1 MKLNNVRIQ
10 SIIKRIPDVGKIFE
24 WYDIELTEEIVMMRL
39 DDICDRFQ
47 IEAEDIL
54 LDLEEAIQDSRNTD
68 WLSPSD
74 DDTQWTEVFTED
86 VSITNGLSMDDETAD
101 APTDMTDIGSE
112 DYEF

>member
-10 SIIKRIPDVGKIFE
+10 SIIKRIPYLGKIFE
-24 WYDIELTEEIVMMRL
+24 WYEIELTEEIVMMRL

-86 VSITNGLSMDDETAD
+86 VSITNGISMDDETAD
-101 APTDMTDIGSE
+101 APTDATDIGSE